1 MQFSGNELQIDLQG
15 RFMQTSMTKILTWCI
30 KVFKMINI
38 YLGKVQQ
45 NYLSH
50 SIWFPFIFSN
60 DEIVWW

>member
-38 YLGKVQQ
+38 YIGKVQQ
-45 NYLSH
+45 NVIHHIPYGFHL
-50 SIWFPFIFSN
+50 FL
-60 DEIVWW
+60 VMMK

>member
-38 YLGKVQQ
+38 YIGKGQQ
-45 NYLSH
+45 NVIYHIPYGFHL
-50 SIWFPFIFSN
+50 FL
-60 DEIVWW
+60 VMMK